1 MNSSMIGRET
11 GADLVIIEIMIIS
24 CADCSISDASL
35 SATQPPYS
43 DRFGTGWIFPIE
55 SAA

>member
-43 DRFGTGWIFPIE
+43 DRFGTGWILPIE